1 MELPKDYISNVVR
14 GALSE
19 DIGEGDITTNSIVPS
34 GIKVRGE
41 FLAKSNGVIC
51 GLAFVETAFRI
62 LDENIKFIPNIADG
76 DDVTVGQ
83 VIATVEGDARA
94 ILSAER
100 TALNFLTHLSGIA
113 TLTRKFVDAVS
124 GTKTKILD
132 TRKTTPLLRLAEK
145 YATYCGGAQNHRV
158 GLYDM
163 ILVKDN
169 HIAIAG
175 GIKNTLDKIYSQG
188 KPKVPVEVEVTD
200 LEQLETALLYPVDRI
215 MLDNFSVEKVREA
228 IKLRNKLGRNIP
240 FECSGGITLENIR
253 AYAETGVEYIS
264 IGAITHSAQALDIS
278 LEIS

>member
-113 TLTRKFVDAVS
+113 TLTRKFVDAIS

-145 YATYCGGAQNHRV
+145 YATYCGGAQNHRI

-175 GIKNTLDKIYSQG
+175 GIKNALDKIYSSG

-228 IKLRNKLGRNIP
+228 IKLRNKLGKSVP

>member
-1 MELPKDYISNVVR
+1 MELSKDYIFSIVR
-14 GALSE
+14 DALSE

-51 GLAFVETAFRI
+51 GLSFAETAFRV
-62 LDENIKFIPNIADG
+62 LEENIKFIPNINDG
-76 DDVTVGQ
+76 DDVTVGHI
-83 VIATVEGDARA
+83 IATVEGEARA

-145 YATYCGGAQNHRV
+145 YATYCGGAQNHRI

-175 GIKNTLDKIYSQG
+175 GIKNALDKIYSSG

-228 IKLRNKLGRNIP
+228 IKLRDKLGRNIP

>member
-1 MELPKDYISNVVR
+1 MELPKNYISNVVR
-14 GALSE
+14 NALSE
-19 DIGEGDITTNSIVPS
+19 DIGKGDITTNSVVPS

-41 FLAKSNGVIC
+41 FLAKSSGVIC
-51 GLAFVETAFRI
+51 GLSFAETAFRV
-62 LDENIKFIPNIADG
+62 LDENIKFIPNINDG
-76 DDVTVGQ
+76 DNVTVGHI
-83 VIATVEGDARA
+83 IATVEGEARA

-113 TLTRKFVDAVS
+113 TLTRKFVDAIS

-145 YATYCGGAQNHRV
+145 YATYCGGAQNHRI

-175 GIKNTLDKIYSQG
+175 GIKNALDKIYSSG

-200 LEQLETALLYPVDRI
+200 LKQLETALLYPVDRI

>member
-62 LDENIKFIPNIADG
+62 LDENIKFIPKINDG
-76 DDVTVGQ
+76 DNVTVGHI
-83 VIATVEGDARA
+83 IATVEGEARA
-94 ILSAER
+94 ILTAER

-145 YATYCGGAQNHRV
+145 YATYCGGAQNHRI

-175 GIKNTLDKIYSQG
+175 GIKNALDKIYSSG

-200 LEQLETALLYPVDRI
+200 LKQLETALLYPVDRI